1 MRLYDYLDL
10 RFQELRNAV
19 SQNLQEPPE
28 DPMSGLFYFNTDTKR
43 WYIFDGE
50 KWVDCTLQLIDFSCT
65 ITGITYNP
73 ETGEFSLDE
82 GYVIPTIQQFQ
93 DLWDAIATETQARI
107 DADTILQN
115 NIDAEELARINADT
129 VLQENI
135 DAEEQ
140 ARIDADNILQ
150 GNIDAEEQA
159 RINADSTLQD
169 NIDAEAT
176 TRENADTA
184 LGNRITNEIQAEAQ
198 ARQQADTNLG
208 NRITNEVGAEATA
221 RQQADTAL
229 SGRIDNINSL
239 IPTEATSINK
249 LADKEF
255 VINNIQTSSA
265 NFRGSWATWS
275 AVPTNANSYPVDVDG
290 NRTPT
295 KNDYMI
301 VLADETRDGG
311 TWRYK
316 YTGIW
321 NINGKQ
327 GWKAEYEIE
336 KTPFTPEQQAAI
348 DSGINSTLVGQITTN
363 ENDISDINNIID
375 TYGNIVTHNVN
386 EFATAEQGAK
396 ADTAVQPADLAT
408 VATTGSYNDLT
419 NKPTIGDGTITFVQ
433 GDETKGTI
441 TVNQVGDTTIYLDRG
456 SEGIKNLDGGSATS
470 VYVLDQILDC
480 GSSQD

>member
-19 SQNLQEPPE
+19 SQNLSEPPE

-107 DADTILQN
+107 DADTILQQ
-115 NIDAEELARINADT
+115 NIDAEELARINTDNI
-129 VLQENI
+129 LQQNI
-135 DAEEQ
+135 DAEEL
-140 ARIDADNILQ
+140 ARINADNILQ

-159 RINADSTLQD
+159 RIDADSTLQG

-208 NRITNEVGAEATA
+208 NRIDNIDELIPAEAT
-221 RQQADTAL
+221 
-229 SGRIDNINSL
+229 SS
-239 IPTEATSINK
+239 NK

-255 VINNIQTSSA
+255 VVDKIKTYGAS
-265 NFRGSWATWS
+265 FRGSWATWAS
-275 AVPTNANSYPVDVDG
+275 VPTNPNLYPEDADG
-290 NRTPT
+290 NRTPDA
-295 KNDYMI
+295 NDYMI
-301 VLADETRDGG
+301 VVADETQDGG
-311 TWRYK
+311 TWKYV
-316 YTGIW
+316 YTGVW
-321 NINGKQ
+321 TTDGKQ

-336 KTPFTPEQQAAI
+336 KSPFTPEQQAAI
-348 DSGINSTLVGQITTN
+348 DSGITSTKVAQISVN
-363 ENDISDINNIID
+363 EGDIADIN
-375 TYGNIVTHNVN
+375 TTLSGFGNIVTHNVG

-396 ADTAVQPADLAT
+396 ADTAVQPTDLAE

-441 TVNQVGDTTIYLDRG
+441 TVNQVGDTTIYLDKG
-456 SEGIKNLDGGSATS
+456 GGADLFNIDGGKANS
-470 VYVLDQILDC
+470 VYIIGTQEINC
-480 GSSQD
+480 GGAEYIQ